1 MSYEVALF
9 DLDSTLLDSAL
20 CEQLA
25 LKASFEHYSVSFTDE
40 ILNKYKVIN
49 TKLWKDFEKNTIELE
64 QLRVERFLR
73 LCHELDLEIQP
84 TEIADLYEH
93 NLGISGQL
101 YTGARDLLARI
112 KTTARM
118 GLITNGLESVQ
129 KARLKHFNL
138 YQYFDVI
145 LISGECGLAKPDPAI
160 FQSSLELLNHDRK
173 ESVLMIGDSLS
184 SDIAGANNFGID
196 SCWFNPNRLK
206 LQSGNAPTFTVYSL
220 EEIAAFF
227 RESGNISKL

>member
-1 MSYEVALF
+1 
-9 DLDSTLLDSAL
+9 
-20 CEQLA
+20 
-25 LKASFEHYSVSFTDE
+25 
-40 ILNKYKVIN
+40 
-49 TKLWKDFEKNTIELE
+49 
-64 QLRVERFLR
+64 
-73 LCHELDLEIQP
+73 
-84 TEIADLYEH
+84 
-93 NLGISGQL
+93 
-101 YTGARDLLARI
+101 
-112 KTTARM
+112 M

-138 YQYFDVI
+138 YQYFEVI

-206 LQSGNAPTFTVYSL
+206 LQSGKAPTFTVYSL
-220 EEIAAFF
+220 EEISCFF
-227 RESGNISKL
+227 